1 MRIGKPE
8 SDEKGFVRFEDVG
21 IGCCFREY
29 DDWDSDEPVY
39 MKTNCFSVDI
49 GSTNDS
55 YSFRTGSTPVSGSIA
70 YCIRKFLHLSLSAV
84 CSKLCP

>member
-8 SDEKGFVRFEDVG
+8 SDEKGFVKFEDIG

-29 DDWDSDEPVY
+29 DDWNSDEPIY

-49 GSTNDS
+49 GRDRNVGYNTVNLK
-55 YSFRTGSTPVSGSIA
+55 TGRMCGFEGTVKVELLADA
-70 YCIRKFLHLSLSAV
+70 YIGGIE
-84 CSKLCP
+84 

>member
-8 SDEKGFVRFEDVG
+8 SHEKGFVRFEDIG

-29 DDWDSDEPVY
+29 DDWNSDEPVY

-49 GSTNDS
+49 GRDRNVG
-55 YSFRTGSTPVSGSIA
+55 YNAVNLKTGRMCGFEGTVRGELLADA
-70 YCIRKFLHLSLSAV
+70 YIGGIE
-84 CSKLCP
+84 

>member
-8 SDEKGFVRFEDVG
+8 SNEKGCVRFEDIG

-29 DDWDSDEPVY
+29 DDWNDDEPVY

-49 GSTNDS
+49 GRDRNVG
-55 YSFRTGSTPVSGSIA
+55 YNAVNLKTGRMCGFEGTVRVELLVDA
-70 YCIRKFLHLSLSAV
+70 YIGGIE
-84 CSKLCP
+84 

>member
-8 SDEKGFVRFEDVG
+8 SDEKGFVRFEDIG

-29 DDWDSDEPVY
+29 DDWNSDEPIY

-49 GSTNDS
+49 GRDRNVGYNTVNLK
-55 YSFRTGSTPVSGSIA
+55 TGRMCGFEGTVKVELLADA
-70 YCIRKFLHLSLSAV
+70 YIGGIE
-84 CSKLCP
+84 

>member
-8 SDEKGFVRFEDVG
+8 SDEKGFVRFEDIG

-29 DDWDSDEPVY
+29 DDWNSDEPVY

-49 GSTNDS
+49 GRDRNVG
-55 YSFRTGSTPVSGSIA
+55 YNAVNLKTGRMCGFEGTVRVELLVDA
-70 YCIRKFLHLSLSAV
+70 YIGGIE
-84 CSKLCP
+84 

>member
-8 SDEKGFVRFEDVG
+8 SNEKGFVRFEDIG

-29 DDWDSDEPVY
+29 DDWNSDEPVY

-49 GSTNDS
+49 GRDRNVG
-55 YSFRTGSTPVSGSIA
+55 YNAVNLKTGRMCGFEGIVRVELLADA
-70 YCIRKFLHLSLSAV
+70 YIGGIE
-84 CSKLCP
+84 

>member
-8 SDEKGFVRFEDVG
+8 SDEKGFVRFEDIG

-29 DDWDSDEPVY
+29 DDWNSDEPVY

-49 GSTNDS
+49 GRDRNVGYNTVNLK
-55 YSFRTGSTPVSGSIA
+55 TGRMCGFEDTVRVELLVDA
-70 YCIRKFLHLSLSAV
+70 YIGGIE
-84 CSKLCP
+84 

>member
-8 SDEKGFVRFEDVG
+8 SDEKGFVRFEDIG

-29 DDWDSDEPVY
+29 DDWNSDEPIY

-49 GSTNDS
+49 GRDRNVGYNTVNLK
-55 YSFRTGSTPVSGSIA
+55 TGKMCGFEGTVKVELLVDA
-70 YCIRKFLHLSLSAV
+70 YIGGV
-84 CSKLCP
+84 E

>member
-8 SDEKGFVRFEDVG
+8 SDEKGFVRFEDIG

-29 DDWDSDEPVY
+29 DDWNSDEPVY

-49 GSTNDS
+49 GRDRNVGYNTVNLK
-55 YSFRTGSTPVSGSIA
+55 TGRMCGFEGTVKVELLADA
-70 YCIRKFLHLSLSAV
+70 YIGGIE
-84 CSKLCP
+84 

>member
-8 SDEKGFVRFEDVG
+8 SSEKGFVRFEDIG

-29 DDWDSDEPVY
+29 DDWNSDEPVY

-49 GSTNDS
+49 GRDRNVGYNTVNLK
-55 YSFRTGSTPVSGSIA
+55 TGRMCGFEGTVKVELLVDA
-70 YCIRKFLHLSLSAV
+70 YIGGIE
-84 CSKLCP
+84 

>member
-8 SDEKGFVRFEDVG
+8 SDEKGFVRFEDIG

-29 DDWDSDEPVY
+29 DDWDSDEPIY

-49 GSTNDS
+49 GRDRNVG
-55 YSFRTGSTPVSGSIA
+55 YNAVNLKTGRMCGFEGTVRVELLADA
-70 YCIRKFLHLSLSAV
+70 YIGGIE
-84 CSKLCP
+84 

>member
-8 SDEKGFVRFEDVG
+8 GDEKGFVRFEDIG

-29 DDWDSDEPVY
+29 DDWNSDEPIY

-49 GSTNDS
+49 GRDRNVGYNAVNLENGLLEFVEND
-55 YSFRTGSTPVSGSIA
+55 TTVMIA
-70 YCIRKFLHLSLSAV
+70 NVHIEND
-84 CSKLCP
+84 